1 METATQIYD
10 RIDEDIKKR
19 IKSSPELAATINALD
34 DEQMKQFRER
44 VYGEYLKRPEN
55 QLVFEEEKKLPAPTF
70 YGFGGAAVQAPFAA
84 TQPAKTRRLRS
95 RAAEA
100 VYEGYKSALLGGG
113 EEPAETDIPPLES
126 LSSEQRKELLAM
138 AEEEGREDIAPFF
151 KFDGR
156 YLKHYYDILDSA
168 VEVARQKQADTDS
181 WRNSVLVEFGR
192 GLIEQTANL
201 GAAAGNLYR
210 RLRGGVPFGNPDN
223 LTPKQIYER
232 AYDDAMGQVAPY
244 FLGTKDFPDIRE
256 KASIW
261 RKLARGAGDLAS
273 YAKFTPQSILFKEG
287 AKAGGKLAAMAGVEK
302 LARGRGL
309 ANAMAHMAAGSAAAS
324 PVVSLAEVRAP
335 ADKQTLGET
344 LGNAAIEA
352 AASIPSGAAMGA
364 GLYGFGKAA
373 MALKKHNPIYKTV
386 LNNEAEDFSR
396 FVATL
401 SARRKN
407 GVQLSKDEAEFLD
420 NVARRAK
427 QDGVKPADVLSG
439 KIGVEYFAQS
449 LRPWVGKI
457 PVAGKILPQER
468 LGWKYRNTP
477 DAVPAG
483 ESGEPFDAE
492 SFTKN
497 ADEAVAAAN
506 AQPPKEVL
514 PLGHKTPED
523 LSAEVNAEGKF
534 SREEPF
540 GGGEKLP
547 LKFADKDAFTDYVLS
562 NDESANRIYDYLK
575 YTENR
580 REVWNADYL
589 PLFAKKY
596 NAKVNGINLTDR
608 AFTRRKLAE
617 DAQKLIDSIPD
628 AEVDDKLAVIEST
641 KPAYLSN
648 DHLQFA
654 VDQGQ
659 IWAKMEL
666 DSRLAAEATAEA
678 QATADNIFK
687 RLADEGL
694 KLPTPKAMRENG
706 GELSAEM
713 ERVYNSL
720 PADVRMKYFSRDYT
734 PTDELAQL
742 LGYENKSALFS
753 AADNGVRA
761 INEKRLNPIFDDSTP
776 VLPHGLKAR
785 KAQPRAAQA
794 PVDDFAEPPESYKT
808 YELRPFEHA
817 QAKDFVPEER
827 VKFDTERARKLENAK
842 AELLLSPRE
851 WRESVFPN
859 LTDKAIEAAK
869 RGMEN
874 KVGERLQ
881 GFEGEDTRLFAYKN
895 GVFRVAKGGETLKK
909 FPNEDSARAF
919 VDEWNDKAAE
929 IVQSLNQ
936 AQLEAF
942 GAGGSSKRFIELAT
956 KDTRVQ
962 GVRMFVP
969 RTVEGAKKIYNEALE
984 HHKSMR
990 SLDAVFE
997 AELSK
1002 RDFKTEEEFAEWLR
1016 DNSTEVDRNLKRI
1029 GDEYLE
1035 EVGGEKWDID
1045 DAELERREN
1054 LWLKNNLSD
1063 LQRLYGAKI
1072 ETPAPTKP
1080 AGEYGA
1086 EGNGGSFNSRSN
1098 LSQSMKEVRAQYT
1111 NADKTMR
1118 LDYMRAPNGNA
1129 TNLTEVQW
1137 LQFRTP
1143 EFKEKYGDWE
1153 TLARINEVSK
1163 MPAKEIEPHES
1174 LDKGQIKEVFKSF
1187 GVVKNE
1193 HDGRSV
1199 IFPSASAGKIKYHKG
1214 FDSSTIIGEF
1224 KSLFESSMPIF
1235 SEKEIFKVG
1244 HKQHRSYESYEHY
1257 VNKFTAN
1264 GNEYFVRFTVPV
1276 IKNNTGSN
1284 NVHSA
1289 AISEVAVYKNERAS
1303 SVVSAYNNAQGDVS
1317 ISGKG
1322 GSSQFVDGKLLD
1334 FLSSVKK
1341 KDIKIPLDENGE
1353 PIPEVFQTDG
1363 EFGAEGYE
1371 GAKASFT
1378 PYGKTDPIGRR
1389 IGTVDP
1395 QGRFAPERFAPA
1407 SQTHATDAVEAY
1419 RKLNDMVKVADDI
1432 NGGTPP
1438 ELAAKLGSQIELW
1451 KTKLDPKM
1459 LNLPDLVELA
1469 NSLMTQPV
1477 GVRRRMGR
1485 ALGVFEHS
1493 PYSSTIKIRTD
1504 MFEWVND
1511 AERFALAERAADR
1524 TLERIGHAE
1533 FISQGH
1539 TLNEKL
1545 DLIERESAK
1554 SAFADVY
1561 ESFKKDYSTKKKQE
1575 GGFTSSATAVLAHE
1589 IGHLIDY
1596 IPDGIV
1602 RGRGNILGH
1611 IGVLW
1616 DFHKKTLP
1624 ITKNGVQL
1632 TEAKRNELRQTAR
1645 QNAAVEFGNPDLADY
1660 FKSLKTTDKA
1670 TRDAYGERVKELYKM
1685 LVDEYCQKNN
1695 ILDFDTARNELKNV
1709 MAWWQGVP
1717 VEKLPKYFTEK
1728 PQEMYAESFSAFLGN
1743 PAKFAELAPNVS
1755 KAMFMRMRAKPQVWD
1770 SWQQF
1775 QLKQNDPSARA
1786 EDFINMMK
1794 RSFDNAQRRNTEIKT
1809 AVEAER
1815 KKLGAIRWKTTLTSE
1830 HQPIYDIAKKIAKEA
1845 GIAREDVT
1853 QMIDRDRYRMSQV
1866 EEYATEFKNR
1876 VYDTIRDG
1884 GITTEQVGTFMA
1896 MRRIITERA
1905 DIANPHGLQP
1915 SDAKRVI
1922 DHMLA
1927 TMSKPQKKA
1936 LLKAVRELHG
1946 IRKRLIIDPLKEL
1959 GCFSPELT
1967 AKIADN
1973 LDYATFTASKDIQL
1987 RAGIDTLLHSK
1998 FGESGATI
2006 YKQTGNLGDIEN
2018 PLGATIQKDA
2028 SLILFINRQRATGEF
2043 IRTMRRG
2050 APELIQP
2057 AETRFDKNT
2066 NTHVPV
2072 ERETAENTTIK
2083 FLENGKVKGYY
2094 VPKVY
2099 AEAFKTHDAGQV
2111 ERGLRKFNGFFK
2123 GLFTQYNPLFWAKGA
2138 VRDVRTMLEK
2148 LPAPEEMGAFKG
2160 RLFVLKELAREYP
2173 KAFRESFRA
2182 LFGKTSN
2189 QTLEA
2194 LHRGV
2199 IVSKAEWM
2207 GDRAGDDAVQQ
2218 LMRKYS
2224 LTPEGLSNAPKTR
2237 AQAAKDVLARVWLT
2251 FGNMGQVSER
2261 AAKLASLKYVDKNFT
2276 QMSEAV
2282 KTQIVRE
2289 VGGSPDFNNRPSR
2302 ASNAWLDLA
2311 FLYYT
2316 PRIRG
2321 LEATAH
2327 AYARNPKQA
2336 AAGILMYSLPNA
2348 ALKWAIRL
2356 GEFEIVKSAFE
2367 SVLPKEWA
2375 ENMTAALAQTS
2386 EQERM
2391 MYDIWPLPFKIGG
2404 KHYCIYIPKEDTTRY
2419 IVSAFDALIRLEP
2432 LKGLQQIAKNELL
2445 SFSPVV
2451 ETGVNWIKWGAGEN
2465 PNDSRGRP
2473 IIPEDEH
2480 LTSHYGWGAWE
2491 MGKYTYNQSLGSILP
2506 KFTRSGDTPQN
2517 AFDHVLNFP
2526 LLKPL
2531 LGNFIR
2537 EPRGGGFEVL
2547 KDAETAYRTEQA
2559 RERLKRNDVVGAL
2572 ARGENLSDA
2581 QLDTLRKNIDDSRGF
2596 GTIAKQVNY
2605 QNLRQ
2610 TDPYI
2615 AEVFR
2620 TNDKTLA
2627 MRKLQALYKR
2637 GIIGA
2642 EKFRIWSQFIL
2653 EDKK

>member
-34 DEQMKQFRER
+34 DEQMKQFREH

-55 QLVFEEEKKLPAPTF
+55 QLVLEEEKKLPAPTF

-100 VYEGYKSALLGGG
+100 VYESYKSALSGGG
-113 EEPAETDIPPLES
+113 EESAELDIPPLES
-126 LSSEQRKELLAM
+126 LSPEQRKELLAM

-151 KFDGR
+151 KFDSR

-181 WRNSVLVEFGR
+181 WRNSVPVEFGR

-210 RLRGGVPFGNPDN
+210 RLRGGVPFGNPDK

-261 RKLARGAGDLAS
+261 RKLSRGAGDLAS

-287 AKAGGKLAAMAGVEK
+287 AKAGGKLAAVAGIEK

-324 PVVSLAEVRAP
+324 PVVSLADVRAP
-335 ADKQTLGET
+335 VDKQTLGET
-344 LGNAAIEA
+344 LGNAAVEA
-352 AASIPSGAAMGA
+352 AASVPSGAAMGA
-364 GLYGFGKAA
+364 GLYGLGKAA
-373 MALKKHNPIYKTV
+373 MAVNSKLNPVYKTV
-386 LNNEAEDFSR
+386 LKNEADDFSR

-401 SARRKN
+401 NARKN
-407 GVQLSKDEAEFLD
+407 NGVELSKDEGEFLE
-420 NVARRAK
+420 NVARRAAS
-427 QDGVKPADVLSG
+427 DGVNPDDVLSG

-468 LGWKYRNTP
+468 IGWKYRNTP
-477 DAVPAG
+477 EAVAAN
-483 ESGEPFDAE
+483 ESGEPFDAQ
-492 SFTKN
+492 SFSKN
-497 ADEAVAAAN
+497 ADEAVASAN

-540 GGGEKLP
+540 GGGEKLS
-547 LKFADKDAFTDYVLS
+547 LKFADKDSFTDYVLS
-562 NDESANRIYDYLK
+562 NDEAANRIYDSLK

-628 AEVDDKLAVIEST
+628 AEIDDKLAVIEST
-641 KPAYLSN
+641 NPAYLSN

-654 VDQGQ
+654 VDNGQ
-659 IWAKMEL
+659 VWAKMEL
-666 DSRLAAEATAEA
+666 DARLAAEATAEA

-720 PADVRMKYFSRDYT
+720 PADVKMKYFSKDYT

-742 LGYENKSALFS
+742 LGYENESALFS

-761 INEKRLNPIFDDSTP
+761 VNEKRLNPIFDESAP

-785 KAQPRAAQA
+785 RAQPRASQT
-794 PVDDFAEPPESYKT
+794 PVDDFAEPESYKT
-808 YELRPFEHA
+808 YELRPFEGA
-817 QAKDFVPEER
+817 QAKNFIPEER
-827 VKFDTERARKLENAK
+827 VKFDTERARKLENAR
-842 AELLLSPRE
+842 AELSLSPHE
-851 WRESVFPN
+851 WREKVFPN
-859 LTDKAIEAAK
+859 LTNKAIEAAK

-874 KVGERLQ
+874 QVGERLQ
-881 GFEGEDTRLFAYKN
+881 GFEGEDTRLFAYRS

-909 FPNEDSARAF
+909 LPDENAARAF

-929 IVQSLNQ
+929 IVQSLSQ
-936 AQLEAF
+936 AELEAF
-942 GAGGSSKRFIELAT
+942 GAGGSNKRFIELAT

-969 RTVEGAKKIYNEALE
+969 RTVEAAKKIYNDSLE
-984 HHKSMR
+984 HYKSIR
-990 SLDAVFE
+990 AIRAEYE
-997 AELSK
+997 AEISK
-1002 RDFKTEEEFAEWLR
+1002 RNFKTEEEFAEWLR
-1016 DNSTEVDRNLKRI
+1016 DCSKEVDRNLKRI

-1035 EVGGEKWDID
+1035 EVGGEKWNID

-1054 LWLKNNLSD
+1054 LWIKNNLHD

-1072 ETPAPTKP
+1072 ETPAKP

-1086 EGNGGSFNSRSN
+1086 EGNGGSFASRSQ

-1129 TNLTEVQW
+1129 TNLTEAQW

-1153 TLARINEVSK
+1153 EL
-1163 MPAKEIEPHES
+1163 S
-1174 LDKGQIKEVFKSF
+1174 LVNSAMDFLHNTPPVKVLTGMEFQKDGIRLTDK
-1187 GVVKNE
+1187 
-1193 HDGRSV
+1193 
-1199 IFPSASAGKIKYHKG
+1199 
-1214 FDSSTIIGEF
+1214 
-1224 KSLFESSMPIF
+1224 
-1235 SEKEIFKVG
+1235 
-1244 HKQHRSYESYEHY
+1244 
-1257 VNKFTAN
+1257 
-1264 GNEYFVRFTVPV
+1264 
-1276 IKNNTGSN
+1276 
-1284 NVHSA
+1284 
-1289 AISEVAVYKNERAS
+1289 
-1303 SVVSAYNNAQGDVS
+1303 VSAYFDSIGNVAHNKEIGDVVLDLNGVKDS
-1317 ISGKG
+1317 ISHGVGRLKSAAFEAVPDVIENGFIFNKETNWKNRNYDTAVIVAPVKIGAENYVCEVVVKKDAKRTAFYLHEVEIKGTLEDMFKTTTEGAISRASKLILGKHIAE
-1322 GSSQFVDGKLLD
+1322 
-1334 FLSSVKK
+1334 VKK

-1378 PYGKTDPIGRR
+1378 PYGNDSIGKR
-1389 IGTVDP
+1389 IGSVDP
-1395 QGRFAPERFAPA
+1395 QGRFAPEHFAPE
-1407 SQTHATDAVEAY
+1407 SQTHAADTVEAY
-1419 RKLNDMVKVADDI
+1419 RKLNDMVKIADDT

-1438 ELAAKLGSQIELW
+1438 ELAAKLASQIEVW

-1477 GVRRRMGR
+1477 GIRRRMGR
-1485 ALGVFEHS
+1485 ALGVFEHT

-1511 AERFALAERAADR
+1511 AERFTLADRAADR

-1533 FISQGH
+1533 FLSQGH

-1545 DLIERESAK
+1545 DLIQREGAK

-1561 ESFKKDYSTKKKQE
+1561 ESFRKDYATKKKQE
-1575 GGFTSSATAVLAHE
+1575 GGFTTSATAVLAHE
-1589 IGHLIDY
+1589 IGHLFDY

-1624 ITKNGVQL
+1624 IHKNGVQL

-1645 QNAAVEFGNPDLADY
+1645 QNAAVEFGNPDLANY
-1660 FKSLKTTDKA
+1660 LKSLKTTDKA
-1670 TRDAYGERVKELYKM
+1670 TRDAYGERVKEFYKM
-1685 LVDEYCQKNN
+1685 LVDEYCQKHE
-1695 ILDFDTARNELKNV
+1695 ILDFDTARNELKSV

-1728 PQEMYAESFSAFLGN
+1728 PQEMYAESFGAFLGN

-1755 KAMFMRMRAKPQVWD
+1755 KAMFMRMREKPQAWTA
-1770 SWQQF
+1770 WQQF

-1815 KKLGAIRWKTTLTSE
+1815 KKLGVERWKTTLISE
-1830 HQPIYDIAKKIAKEA
+1830 HQPIYDIAKRIAKDA
-1845 GIAREDVT
+1845 GISREDVT

-1876 VYDTIRDG
+1876 VFDTIRDNSLAL
-1884 GITTEQVGTFMA
+1884 EDVGTFMA

-1915 SDAKRVI
+1915 SDAKKVI
-1922 DHMLA
+1922 DYTLA
-1927 TMSKPQKKA
+1927 KLSKPQKTA
-1936 LLKAVRELHG
+1936 LLKTVRELHG

-1967 AKIADN
+1967 AKIVQN
-1973 LDYATFTASKDIQL
+1973 LDYATFAASKDIQL
-1987 RAGIDTLLHSK
+1987 KAGIDTLLRSK
-1998 FGESGATI
+1998 LGESGAAI

-2028 SLILFINRQRATGEF
+2028 SLILFINRQRAAREF
-2043 IRTMRRG
+2043 VKIMQRG
-2050 APELIQP
+2050 QPNSIQP

-2072 ERETAENTTIK
+2072 EVDTPEVATIK
-2083 FLENGKVKGYY
+2083 LLENGKVRGYY

-2099 AEAFKTHDAGQV
+2099 AEAFMTHNAGQV

-2138 VRDVRTMLEK
+2138 VRDIRTMLEK

-2160 RLFVLKELAREYP
+2160 RIFVLKELAREYP

-2182 LFGKTSN
+2182 FFGKTSN

-2207 GDRAGDDAVQQ
+2207 GDRAGDDGVQQ
-2218 LMRKYS
+2218 LMRRFH
-2224 LTPEGLSNAPKTR
+2224 LVPEALSNAPKTR
-2237 AQAAKDVLARVWLT
+2237 AQATKDVLARVWLT

-2336 AAGILMYSLPNA
+2336 AAGILMYSLPNV

-2356 GEFEIVKSAFE
+2356 GEFELVKSALE

-2419 IVSAFDALIRLEP
+2419 IVSAFDALMHLEP
-2432 LKGLQQIAKNELL
+2432 LKGIQQIAKNELL

-2451 ETGVNWIKWGAGEN
+2451 ETGVNWIKWGTGEN

-2480 LTSHYGWGAWE
+2480 LTSHYGAGAVE
-2491 MGKYTYNQSLGSILP
+2491 MLKYTYNQSLGSILP
-2506 KFTRSGDTPQN
+2506 KFTRAGDTPQN

-2559 RERLKRNDVVGAL
+2559 RERLKRNDVVEAL
-2572 ARGENLSDA
+2572 SRGENLSAA
-2581 QLDTLRKNIDDSRGF
+2581 QRDTLAKNIDDSRGF
-2596 GTIAKQVNY
+2596 NTITKQVNY

-2615 AEVFR
+2615 TEVFR

-2627 MRKLQALYKR
+2627 MRKLQALYKS

-2642 EKFRIWSQFIL
+2642 EKFRIWSQYIL

>member
-55 QLVFEEEKKLPAPTF
+55 QLVLEEEKKLPPPTF
-70 YGFGGAAVQAPFAA
+70 YGFGGAAVQAPASLAA

-100 VYEGYKSALLGGG
+100 AYEGYKSALSGGG
-113 EEPAETDIPPLES
+113 EESAQPEIPPLES

-151 KFDGR
+151 KFDSR

-181 WRNSVLVEFGR
+181 WRNSVPAEFGR

-256 KASIW
+256 KASVW
-261 RKLARGAGDLAS
+261 RKLARGAGDLVT
-273 YAKFTPQSILFKEG
+273 YAGGTPQAMLFKQG
-287 AKAGGKLAAMAGVEK
+287 AKAGGKLAAKAGVEK

-324 PVVSLAEVRAP
+324 PVVSLADVRAP
-335 ADKQTLGET
+335 VDKQTLGET

-364 GLYGFGKAA
+364 GLYGLGKAA
-373 MALKKHNPIYKTV
+373 MAVNSKLNPVYKRV
-386 LNNEAEDFSR
+386 LNNEADDFSR

-401 SARRKN
+401 NARKKN
-407 GVQLSKDEAEFLD
+407 GVQLSKDEGEFLD
-420 NVARRAK
+420 NVARRAAE
-427 QDGVKPADVLSG
+427 DGVNPDDVLSG
-439 KIGVEYFAQS
+439 KIGVEYFSQS

-468 LGWKYRNTP
+468 LDWKYRNTP
-477 DAVPAG
+477 EAVPAN
-483 ESGEPFDAE
+483 EKGEPFDAE
-492 SFTKN
+492 NFAKN

-547 LKFADKDAFTDYVLS
+547 LKFADKDSFTDYVLS
-562 NDESANRIYDYLK
+562 NDESANRIYDSLK

-617 DAQKLIDSIPD
+617 DAQKLIDNIPD

-641 KPAYLSN
+641 NPAYLSN

-654 VDQGQ
+654 VDNGQ
-659 IWAKMEL
+659 VWAKIEL
-666 DSRLAAEATAEA
+666 DARLAAEATAEA

-720 PADVRMKYFSRDYT
+720 PADVKMKYFSKDYT

-742 LGYENKSALFS
+742 LGYENESALFS

-761 INEKRLNPIFDDSTP
+761 INEKRLNPIFDDSAP

-785 KAQPRAAQA
+785 KAQPRAALA
-794 PVDDFAEPPESYKT
+794 PVDDFAEPESYKT
-808 YELRPFEHA
+808 YELRLFEGA

-842 AELLLSPRE
+842 AGLSLSPHE
-851 WRESVFPN
+851 WREKAIPN

-869 RGMEN
+869 RKMEN
-874 KVGERLQ
+874 KNDVGERLQ

-909 FPNEDSARAF
+909 FPNENAARAF

-929 IVQSLNQ
+929 IVQSLSQ
-936 AQLEAF
+936 AELEAF
-942 GAGGSSKRFIELAT
+942 GAGGSNKRFIELAT

-969 RTVEGAKKIYNEALE
+969 RTVEAAKKIYNEALE

-990 SLDAVFE
+990 SVDAVFE

-1016 DNSTEVDRNLKRI
+1016 DNSTEVNRNLKRI

-1054 LWLKNNLSD
+1054 LWIKNNLPD

-1072 ETPAPTKP
+1072 ETPAPKP

-1086 EGNGGSFNSRSN
+1086 EGNGGSFGSRSN

-1129 TNLTEVQW
+1129 TNLTEAQW

-1163 MPAKEIEPHES
+1163 MPAKEITPHEP
-1174 LDKGQIKEVFKSF
+1174 LNKEQIKEVFRSF
-1187 GVVKNE
+1187 GEQKNE
-1193 HDGRSV
+1193 FDGRAVS
-1199 IFPSASAGKIKYHKG
+1199 FPSKSAGKIHYHKG
-1214 FDSSTIIGEF
+1214 FNTGGIIRSF
-1224 KSLFESSMPIF
+1224 DSLFKTARLII
-1235 SEKEIFKVG
+1235 SEKEVLKEG
-1244 HKQHRSYESYEHY
+1244 HKAHPNVITYEHY
-1257 VNKFTAN
+1257 LNKFTCN
-1264 GNEYFVRFTVPV
+1264 GEEYFIRFSVP
-1276 IKNNTGSN
+1276 IIRNNKGASM
-1284 NVHSA
+1284 VHSS
-1289 AISEVAVYKNERAS
+1289 AISEVSIYKNGDSTMTLIQTPGNS
-1303 SVVSAYNNAQGDVS
+1303 SPF
-1317 ISGKG
+1317 I
-1322 GSSQFVDGKLLD
+1322 DGKLLD
-1334 FLSSVKK
+1334 FFNAVKK

-1353 PIPEVFQTDG
+1353 PIPEVFQTDW
-1363 EFGAEGYE
+1363 EFGSEGYE

-1378 PYGKTDPIGRR
+1378 PYGNDSIGKR

-1395 QGRFAPERFAPA
+1395 QGRFAPERFAPE
-1407 SQTHATDAVEAY
+1407 SQTHAADTVEAY
-1419 RKLNDMVKVADDI
+1419 RKLNDMVKIADDI

-1438 ELAAKLGSQIELW
+1438 ELAAKLASQIEVW

-1477 GVRRRMGR
+1477 GIRRRMGR
-1485 ALGVFEHS
+1485 ALGVFEHT
-1493 PYSSTIKIRTD
+1493 PYSSTIKIRPD

-1511 AERFALAERAADR
+1511 AERFTLAERAADR
-1524 TLERIGHAE
+1524 TLERIGHKE
-1533 FISQGH
+1533 FLSQNH

-1545 DLIERESAK
+1545 DLIEREGAK

-1575 GGFTSSATAVLAHE
+1575 GGFTTSATAVLAHE

-1624 ITKNGVQL
+1624 IHKNGVQL

-1645 QNAAVEFGNPDLADY
+1645 QNAAVEFGKPDLANY
-1660 FKSLKTTDKA
+1660 LKSLKTTDKA

-1717 VEKLPKYFTEK
+1717 VEKLPKYFTGK
-1728 PQEMYAESFSAFLGN
+1728 PQEMYAESFGAFLGN
-1743 PAKFAELAPNVS
+1743 PAMFAELAPNVS
-1755 KAMFMRMRAKPQVWD
+1755 KAMFMRMREKPQVWN

-1794 RSFDNAQRRNTEIKT
+1794 RSFDNAQRRNAEIKT

-1815 KKLGAIRWKTTLTSE
+1815 KKLGVERWKTTFISE
-1830 HQPIYDIAKKIAKEA
+1830 HQPIYDIAKRIAKDA
-1845 GIAREDVT
+1845 GISREDVT
-1853 QMIDRDRYRMSQV
+1853 QLIDLDRYRMSQV

-1876 VYDTIRDG
+1876 VFDTIRDNG
-1884 GITTEQVGTFMA
+1884 LSLEDVGAFMA

-1915 SDAKRVI
+1915 SDAKKVI
-1922 DHMLA
+1922 DYTLA
-1927 TMSKPQKKA
+1927 KLSKPQKTA
-1936 LLKAVRELHG
+1936 LLKTVRELHG

-1967 AKIADN
+1967 AKIVQN
-1973 LDYATFTASKDIQL
+1973 LDYATFAASKDIQL
-1987 RAGIDTLLHSK
+1987 KAGIDTLLRSK
-1998 FGESGATI
+1998 LGESGAAI
-2006 YKQTGNLGDIEN
+2006 YKQSGNLGDIEN

-2028 SLILFINRQRATGEF
+2028 SLILFINRQRAAREF
-2043 IRTMRRG
+2043 VKIMQRG
-2050 APELIQP
+2050 QPNSIQP

-2072 ERETAENTTIK
+2072 EVDTPELATIK
-2083 FLENGKVKGYY
+2083 ILENGKVRGYY

-2099 AEAFKTHDAGQV
+2099 AEAFMTHNAGQV

-2138 VRDVRTMLEK
+2138 VRDIRTMLEK
-2148 LPAPEEMGAFKG
+2148 LPAPEEMGAFQG

-2207 GDRAGDDAVQQ
+2207 GDRAGDDKVQQ
-2218 LMRKYS
+2218 IMRRFN
-2224 LTPEGLSNAPKTR
+2224 LAPEALSNAPKTR
-2237 AQAAKDVLARVWLT
+2237 AQATKDVLARVWLT

-2336 AAGILMYSLPNA
+2336 AAGILMYSLPNV

-2356 GEFEIVKSAFE
+2356 GEFELVKSALE

-2404 KHYCIYIPKEDTTRY
+2404 KHYCIYVPKEDTTRY

-2451 ETGVNWIKWGAGEN
+2451 ETGVNWIKWGTGEN

-2480 LTSHYGWGAWE
+2480 LTSHYGAGAVE
-2491 MGKYTYNQSLGSILP
+2491 MLKYTYNQSLGSILP
-2506 KFTRSGDTPQN
+2506 KFTRAGDTPQN

-2559 RERLKRNDVVGAL
+2559 RERLKRNDVVEAL
-2572 ARGENLSDA
+2572 SRGENLSDA
-2581 QLDTLRKNIDDSRGF
+2581 QRDTLAKNIDDSRGF
-2596 GTIAKQVNY
+2596 NTITKQVNY

-2627 MRKLQALYKR
+2627 MRKLQALYKS

-2642 EKFRIWSQFIL
+2642 EKFRIWSQYIL